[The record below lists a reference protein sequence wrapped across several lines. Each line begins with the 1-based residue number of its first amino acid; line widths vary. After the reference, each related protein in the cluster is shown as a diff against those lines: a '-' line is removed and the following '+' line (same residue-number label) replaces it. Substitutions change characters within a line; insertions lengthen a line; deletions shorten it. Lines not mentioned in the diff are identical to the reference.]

1 MNEADTTNT
10 ALISF
15 SIYLLGVF
23 FLAWLSSRV
32 REKKE
37 FVGEYFLGSRNLGL
51 WAFALTFAAT
61 SASGGSF
68 VGFPSLIYTHGWV
81 LALWIA
87 SYMVVPIVGMGL
99 LGKRMNRLAR
109 QSGAVTIPDMI
120 KARFNSDAVGMIA
133 TLLVLFFMFFYLLA
147 QFKAGSKIMTT
158 LLQDVA
164 TYQTTVAAVGRAIDG
179 LPWVGGA
186 EPDYVLCLLV
196 FSFSVIVYTAFGGF
210 RAVVWTDVMQGIVM
224 GAGVIILLIL
234 TLGQVGGLTK
244 ATEQLK
250 EMTPPENGVGVITL
264 GQAQEK
270 DVTLPKGTW
279 LRLTDGGIARLAEQV
294 RLAKGETQA
303 VAKCLNITT
312 QFEIEKIKPTSF
324 DFEISTMFNLPE
336 LGTGTVTLEQE
347 QPGTVT
353 LPKGTWVRLANRGIA
368 QLADEISLAKGET
381 ETEAKLLRIT
391 TPTVAQ
397 HIAETDLHFR
407 FTTTFKADEL
417 KGYGAGRK
425 GVYVSAPGPHP
436 ENNDGFLNVWVAVS
450 FFFFWAFGSAGQPS
464 NMVRLMAFNGTNVLR
479 KAILSISIYFTVIYL
494 LLVVIF
500 CCGRILLPGM
510 EIDSDRIMP
519 ELAAT
524 VTGNAGVPWL
534 AGLLLAAPFAAVMS
548 SVDSFLLMVSS
559 SVVRDIYQNRVNPD
573 ASEQRLKRLSYLVT
587 AVVGVL
593 AMLAVLNPPEYL
605 QDLIVFA
612 TSGLAGC
619 FLMPILLGLYWPG
632 MTARGAVAGMLG
644 GLGCHLVLYLIGWL
658 KSGKFAS
665 YQLLEF
671 NPFIWA
677 VLVSGL
683 LSWLASNDRAQ
694 PEKKQTMD

>member
-1 MNEADTTNT
+1 MTENDSTNT

-15 SIYLLGVF
+15 GVYLLGVF
-23 FLAWLSSRV
+23 LLAWLSSRV
-32 REKKE
+32 RQKKE

-68 VGFPSLIYTHGWV
+68 MGFPSLIYTHGWV

-109 QSGAVTIPDMI
+109 QSNAVTIPDII
-120 KARFNSDAVGMIA
+120 KARFNSDTVGMIS

-164 TYQTTVAAVGRAIDG
+164 VYQAAIIYVSNAIEG

-196 FSFSVIVYTAFGGF
+196 FSISVIVYTAFGGF

-224 GAGVIILLIL
+224 GLGVIILLFL
-234 TLGQVGGLTK
+234 TLSQVGGLK
-244 ATEQLK
+244 NATEQLK
-250 EMTPPENGVGVITL
+250 EMTPPVSGTGTITL
-264 GQAQEK
+264 NEAQPEAI
-270 DVTLPKGTW
+270 TLPKGSW
-279 LRLTDGGIARLAEQV
+279 LRLPNNGVARLAERV
-294 RLAKGETQA
+294 IITKGSTQ
-303 VAKCLNITT
+303 
-312 QFEIEKIKPTSF
+312 
-324 DFEISTMFNLPE
+324 
-336 LGTGTVTLEQE
+336 
-347 QPGTVT
+347 
-353 LPKGTWVRLANRGIA
+353 
-368 QLADEISLAKGET
+368 
-381 ETEAKLLRIT
+381 TEANLLKIT
-391 TPTVAQ
+391 TP
-397 HIAETDLHFR
+397 AEINKIEPTKFN
-407 FTTTFKADEL
+407 FKIITTFEAKETN
-417 KGYGAGRK
+417 GYGNGRK

-436 ENNDGFLNVWVAVS
+436 ENKDGFLNIWVAVS
-450 FFFFWAFGSAGQPS
+450 FFFFWAFGTAGQPS
-464 NMVRLMAFNGTNVLR
+464 NMVRLMAFNGTSVLR

-494 LLVVIF
+494 LLVIIF

-524 VTGNAGVPWL
+524 VTSNAGVPWL

-559 SVVRDIYQNRVNPD
+559 SVVRDIYQNRINQN
-573 ASEQRLKRLSYLVT
+573 ASENQLKKLSYLVT
-587 AVVGVL
+587 AVVGIL

-619 FLMPILLGLYWPG
+619 FLMPVLLGLYWPS
-632 MTARGAVAGMLG
+632 MNARGAISGMLG
-644 GLGCHLVLYLIGWL
+644 GLGCHLSLYIIGYCIY
-658 KSGKFAS
+658 GKFSA

-671 NPFIWA
+671 NPFIWS
-677 VLVSGL
+677 VLISGF
-683 LSWLASNDRAQ
+683 LSYFASTTVAK
-694 PEKKQTMD
+694 PEFSVDS

>member
-1 MNEADTTNT
+1 MNEAGSTNT

-15 SIYLLGVF
+15 GVYLLGVF

-68 VGFPSLIYTHGWV
+68 MGFPSLIYTHGWV

-109 QSGAVTIPDMI
+109 QSGAVTIPDII
-120 KARFNSDAVGMIA
+120 KARFKSDAVGMIA
-133 TLLVLFFMFFYLLA
+133 TLLILFFMFFYLLA

-158 LLQDVA
+158 LLQDVPV
-164 TYQTTVAAVGRAIDG
+164 YQSTVAALGDAIDG

-210 RAVVWTDVMQGIVM
+210 RAVVWTDVMQGVVM

-234 TLGQVGGLTK
+234 TLGQVGGLSK

-250 EMTPPENGVGVITL
+250 EMTPPENGTGFITL
-264 GQAQEK
+264 GQSADE
-270 DVTLPKGTW
+270 DTTLPKGTW

-294 RLAKGETQA
+294 RLAKG
-303 VAKCLNITT
+303 K
-312 QFEIEKIKPTSF
+312 
-324 DFEISTMFNLPE
+324 
-336 LGTGTVTLEQE
+336 
-347 QPGTVT
+347 
-353 LPKGTWVRLANRGIA
+353 
-368 QLADEISLAKGET
+368 T

-391 TPTVAQ
+391 TP
-397 HIAETDLHFR
+397 AEVERIEPTQLGFAVSTS
-407 FTTTFKADEL
+407 FTPTEAN
-417 KGYGAGRK
+417 GYGAGRK

-436 ENNDGFLNVWVAVS
+436 DNEDGFLNVWVAVS

-479 KAILSISIYFTVIYL
+479 KAMLSISIYFTVIYL

-524 VTGNAGVPWL
+524 VTSSAGVPWL

-573 ASEQRLKRLSYLVT
+573 ASEQRLKKLSYLVT
-587 AVVGVL
+587 AVVGIL

-619 FLMPILLGLYWPG
+619 FLMPVLLGLYWPG
-632 MTARGAVAGMLG
+632 MSARGAIAGMLG
-644 GLGCHLVLYLIGWL
+644 GLGSHLGLYLIGWFVN
-658 KSGKFAS
+658 GKFAS

-677 VLVSGL
+677 ILVSGL
-683 LSWLASNDRAQ
+683 LSYLASLKRGT
-694 PEKKQTMD
+694 EKVEN

>member
-1 MNEADTTNT
+1 MNEAGTTNT

-15 SIYLLGVF
+15 GVYLLGVF

-68 VGFPSLIYTHGWV
+68 MGFPSLIYTHGWV

-109 QSGAVTIPDMI
+109 QSGAVTIPDII
-120 KARFNSDAVGMIA
+120 KARFKSDAVGMIA
-133 TLLVLFFMFFYLLA
+133 TLLILFFMFFYLLA

-158 LLQDVA
+158 LLQDVPV
-164 TYQTTVAAVGRAIDG
+164 YQSTVAAVGDAIDG

-210 RAVVWTDVMQGIVM
+210 RAVVWTDIMQGVVM

-234 TLGQVGGLTK
+234 TLSQVGGLSK

-250 EMTPPENGVGVITL
+250 EMTPPENGTGFITL
-264 GQAQEK
+264 GQSADE
-270 DVTLPKGTW
+270 DTTLPKGTW

-294 RLAKGETQA
+294 RLAKG
-303 VAKCLNITT
+303 K
-312 QFEIEKIKPTSF
+312 
-324 DFEISTMFNLPE
+324 
-336 LGTGTVTLEQE
+336 
-347 QPGTVT
+347 
-353 LPKGTWVRLANRGIA
+353 
-368 QLADEISLAKGET
+368 T

-391 TPTVAQ
+391 TP
-397 HIAETDLHFR
+397 AEVERIEPTQLGFAVSTS
-407 FTTTFKADEL
+407 FTPKEAN
-417 KGYGAGRK
+417 GYGAGRK

-436 ENNDGFLNVWVAVS
+436 DKEDGFLNVWVAVS

-479 KAILSISIYFTVIYL
+479 KAMLSISIYFTVIYL

-524 VTGNAGVPWL
+524 VTSSAGVPWL

-573 ASEQRLKRLSYLVT
+573 ASEQRLKKLSYLVT
-587 AVVGVL
+587 AVVGIL

-619 FLMPILLGLYWPG
+619 FLMPVLLGLYWPG
-632 MTARGAVAGMLG
+632 MTARGAIAGMLG
-644 GLGCHLVLYLIGWL
+644 GLGCHLGLYLIGWFVN
-658 KSGKFAS
+658 GKFAS

-677 VLVSGL
+677 ILVSGL
-683 LSWLASNDRAQ
+683 LSYLASLKRAT
-694 PEKKQTMD
+694 EKVEN

>member
-1 MNEADTTNT
+1 MNVAGTTNT

-15 SIYLLGVF
+15 GIYLLGVF

-68 VGFPSLIYTHGWV
+68 MGFPSLIYTHGWV

-109 QSGAVTIPDMI
+109 QSGAVTIPDII
-120 KARFNSDAVGMIA
+120 KARFKSDAVGMIA
-133 TLLVLFFMFFYLLA
+133 TLLILFFMFFYLLA

-158 LLQDVA
+158 LLQDVPV
-164 TYQTTVAAVGRAIDG
+164 YQSTVAAVGDAIDG

-210 RAVVWTDVMQGIVM
+210 RAVVWTDVMQGVVM

-234 TLGQVGGLTK
+234 TLGQVGGLSK

-250 EMTPPENGVGVITL
+250 EMTPPENGTGFITL
-264 GQAQEK
+264 GQSADE
-270 DVTLPKGTW
+270 DTTLPKGTW

-294 RLAKGETQA
+294 RLAKGKT
-303 VAKCLNITT
+303 K
-312 QFEIEKIKPTSF
+312 
-324 DFEISTMFNLPE
+324 
-336 LGTGTVTLEQE
+336 
-347 QPGTVT
+347 
-353 LPKGTWVRLANRGIA
+353 
-368 QLADEISLAKGET
+368 
-381 ETEAKLLRIT
+381 TEAKLLRIT
-391 TPTVAQ
+391 TP
-397 HIAETDLHFR
+397 AEVERIEPTQLGFAVSTS
-407 FTTTFKADEL
+407 FTPTEAN
-417 KGYGAGRK
+417 GYGAGRK

-436 ENNDGFLNVWVAVS
+436 DKEDGYLNVWVAVS

-479 KAILSISIYFTVIYL
+479 KAMLSISIYFTVIYL

-524 VTGNAGVPWL
+524 VTSSAGVPWL

-573 ASEQRLKRLSYLVT
+573 ASEQRLKKLSYLVT
-587 AVVGVL
+587 AVVGIL

-619 FLMPILLGLYWPG
+619 FLMPVLLGLYWPS
-632 MTARGAVAGMLG
+632 MSARGAIAGMLG
-644 GLGCHLVLYLIGWL
+644 GLGSHLGLYLIGWFVN
-658 KSGKFAS
+658 GKFAS

-677 VLVSGL
+677 ILVSGL
-683 LSWLASNDRAQ
+683 LSYLASLKRGT
-694 PEKKQTMD
+694 EKVEN

>member
-1 MNEADTTNT
+1 MNEAGTTNT

-15 SIYLLGVF
+15 GVYLLGVF

-68 VGFPSLIYTHGWV
+68 MGFPSLIYTHGWV

-109 QSGAVTIPDMI
+109 QSGAVTIPDII
-120 KARFNSDAVGMIA
+120 KARFKSDAVGMIA
-133 TLLVLFFMFFYLLA
+133 TLLILFFMFFYLLA

-158 LLQDVA
+158 LLQDVPV
-164 TYQTTVAAVGRAIDG
+164 YQSTVAALGDAIDG

-210 RAVVWTDVMQGIVM
+210 RAVVWTDVMQGVVM

-234 TLGQVGGLTK
+234 TLGQVGGLSK

-250 EMTPPENGVGVITL
+250 EMTPPENGTGFITL
-264 GQAQEK
+264 GQSADE
-270 DVTLPKGTW
+270 DTTLPKGTW

-294 RLAKGETQA
+294 RLAKG
-303 VAKCLNITT
+303 K
-312 QFEIEKIKPTSF
+312 
-324 DFEISTMFNLPE
+324 
-336 LGTGTVTLEQE
+336 
-347 QPGTVT
+347 
-353 LPKGTWVRLANRGIA
+353 
-368 QLADEISLAKGET
+368 T

-391 TPTVAQ
+391 TP
-397 HIAETDLHFR
+397 AEVERIEPTQLGFAVSTS
-407 FTTTFKADEL
+407 FTPTEAN
-417 KGYGAGRK
+417 GYGAGRK

-436 ENNDGFLNVWVAVS
+436 DNEDGFLNVWVAVS

-479 KAILSISIYFTVIYL
+479 KAMLSISIYFTVIYL

-524 VTGNAGVPWL
+524 VTSSAGVPWL

-573 ASEQRLKRLSYLVT
+573 ASEQRLKKLSYLVT
-587 AVVGVL
+587 AVVGIL

-619 FLMPILLGLYWPG
+619 FLMPVLLGLYWPG
-632 MTARGAVAGMLG
+632 MTARGAIAGMLG
-644 GLGCHLVLYLIGWL
+644 GLGCHLGLYLIGWFVN
-658 KSGKFAS
+658 GKFAS

-677 VLVSGL
+677 ILVSGL
-683 LSWLASNDRAQ
+683 LSYLASLKRGT
-694 PEKKQTMD
+694 EKV

>member
-1 MNEADTTNT
+1 MNEAGTTNT

-15 SIYLLGVF
+15 GVYLLGVF

-68 VGFPSLIYTHGWV
+68 MGFPSLIYTHGWV

-109 QSGAVTIPDMI
+109 QSGAVTIPDII
-120 KARFNSDAVGMIA
+120 KARFKSDAVGMIA
-133 TLLVLFFMFFYLLA
+133 TLLILFFMFFYLLA

-158 LLQDVA
+158 LLQDVPV
-164 TYQTTVAAVGRAIDG
+164 YQSTVAAVGDAIDG

-210 RAVVWTDVMQGIVM
+210 RAVVWTDVMQGVVM

-234 TLGQVGGLTK
+234 TLGQVGGLSK

-250 EMTPPENGVGVITL
+250 KMTPPENGTGFITL
-264 GQAQEK
+264 GQSADE
-270 DVTLPKGTW
+270 DTTLPKGTW
-279 LRLTDGGIARLAEQV
+279 LRLTDGGIARLAEHV
-294 RLAKGETQA
+294 RLAKG
-303 VAKCLNITT
+303 K
-312 QFEIEKIKPTSF
+312 
-324 DFEISTMFNLPE
+324 
-336 LGTGTVTLEQE
+336 
-347 QPGTVT
+347 
-353 LPKGTWVRLANRGIA
+353 
-368 QLADEISLAKGET
+368 T

-391 TPTVAQ
+391 SPAEVERIEPTQLGFAVTTSFTPTEAN
-397 HIAETDLHFR
+397 
-407 FTTTFKADEL
+407 
-417 KGYGAGRK
+417 GYGAGRK

-436 ENNDGFLNVWVAVS
+436 DNEDGFLNIWVAVS

-479 KAILSISIYFTVIYL
+479 KAMLSISIYFTVIYL

-524 VTGNAGVPWL
+524 VTSSAGVPWL

-573 ASEQRLKRLSYLVT
+573 ASEQRLKKLSYLVT
-587 AVVGVL
+587 AVVGIL

-619 FLMPILLGLYWPG
+619 FLMPVLLGLYWPD
-632 MTARGAVAGMLG
+632 MTAHGAIAGMLG
-644 GLGCHLVLYLIGWL
+644 GLGCHLGLYLIGWFVN
-658 KSGKFAS
+658 GKFAS

-677 VLVSGL
+677 ILVSGL
-683 LSWLASNDRAQ
+683 LSYLASLKRAT
-694 PEKKQTMD
+694 EKVEN

>member
-1 MNEADTTNT
+1 MNVAGTTNT

-15 SIYLLGVF
+15 GIYLLGVF

-68 VGFPSLIYTHGWV
+68 MGFPSLIYTHGWV

-109 QSGAVTIPDMI
+109 QSGAVTIPDII
-120 KARFNSDAVGMIA
+120 KARFKSDAVGMIA
-133 TLLVLFFMFFYLLA
+133 TLLILFFMFFYLLA

-158 LLQDVA
+158 LLQDVPV
-164 TYQTTVAAVGRAIDG
+164 YQNTVAAVGDVIVG

-210 RAVVWTDVMQGIVM
+210 RAVVWTDVMQGVVM

-234 TLGQVGGLTK
+234 TLGQVGGLSK

-250 EMTPPENGVGVITL
+250 EMTPPENGTGFITL
-264 GQAQEK
+264 GQSADE
-270 DVTLPKGTW
+270 DTTLPKGTW

-294 RLAKGETQA
+294 RLAKG
-303 VAKCLNITT
+303 K
-312 QFEIEKIKPTSF
+312 
-324 DFEISTMFNLPE
+324 
-336 LGTGTVTLEQE
+336 
-347 QPGTVT
+347 
-353 LPKGTWVRLANRGIA
+353 
-368 QLADEISLAKGET
+368 T

-391 TPTVAQ
+391 TP
-397 HIAETDLHFR
+397 AEVERIEPTQLGFAVSTS
-407 FTTTFKADEL
+407 FTPTEAN
-417 KGYGAGRK
+417 GYGAGRK

-436 ENNDGFLNVWVAVS
+436 DNEDGFLNVWVAVS

-479 KAILSISIYFTVIYL
+479 KAMLSISIYFTVIYL

-524 VTGNAGVPWL
+524 VTSSAGVPWL

-573 ASEQRLKRLSYLVT
+573 ASEQRLKKLSYLVT
-587 AVVGVL
+587 AVVGIL

-619 FLMPILLGLYWPG
+619 FLMPVLLGLYWPG
-632 MTARGAVAGMLG
+632 MTARGAIAGMLG
-644 GLGCHLVLYLIGWL
+644 GLGCHLGLYLIGWFVN
-658 KSGKFAS
+658 GKFAS

-677 VLVSGL
+677 ILVSGL
-683 LSWLASNDRAQ
+683 LSNLASLKRGT
-694 PEKKQTMD
+694 EKV

>member
-1 MNEADTTNT
+1 MNEPGSANT

-15 SIYLLGVF
+15 GIYLLGVF

-32 REKKE
+32 REKRE

-68 VGFPSLIYTHGWV
+68 MGFPSLIYTHGWV

-109 QSGAVTIPDMI
+109 QSGAVTIPDII
-120 KARFNSDAVGMIA
+120 KARFKSDAVGMIA
-133 TLLVLFFMFFYLLA
+133 TLLILFFMFFYLLA

-158 LLQDVA
+158 LLQDVPV
-164 TYQTTVAAVGRAIDG
+164 YQSTVAALGDAIDG

-210 RAVVWTDVMQGIVM
+210 RAVVWTDVMQGVVM

-234 TLGQVGGLTK
+234 TLGQVGGLSK

-250 EMTPPENGVGVITL
+250 EMTPPENGTGFITL
-264 GQAQEK
+264 GQVA
-270 DVTLPKGTW
+270 DDDTTLPKGTW

-294 RLAKGETQA
+294 RLAKG
-303 VAKCLNITT
+303 K
-312 QFEIEKIKPTSF
+312 
-324 DFEISTMFNLPE
+324 
-336 LGTGTVTLEQE
+336 
-347 QPGTVT
+347 
-353 LPKGTWVRLANRGIA
+353 
-368 QLADEISLAKGET
+368 T

-391 TPTVAQ
+391 TSAEVERIEPTQLGFAVS
-397 HIAETDLHFR
+397 TS
-407 FTTTFKADEL
+407 FTPTESI
-417 KGYGAGRK
+417 GYGAGRQ

-436 ENNDGFLNVWVAVS
+436 DKEDGFLNVWVAVS

-479 KAILSISIYFTVIYL
+479 KAMLSISIYFTVIYL

-524 VTGNAGVPWL
+524 VTSSAGVPWL

-573 ASEQRLKRLSYLVT
+573 ASEQRLKKLSYLVT
-587 AVVGVL
+587 AVVGIL

-619 FLMPILLGLYWPG
+619 FLMPVLLGLYWPG
-632 MTARGAVAGMLG
+632 MTARGAIAGMLG
-644 GLGCHLVLYLIGWL
+644 GLGCHLGLYLIGWFVN
-658 KSGKFAS
+658 GKFAS

-677 VLVSGL
+677 ILVSGL
-683 LSWLASNDRAQ
+683 LSYFVSIGQSRLKF
-694 PEKKQTMD
+694 KK

>member
-1 MNEADTTNT
+1 MNEPGSANT

-15 SIYLLGVF
+15 GIYLLGVF

-32 REKKE
+32 REKRE

-68 VGFPSLIYTHGWV
+68 MGFPSLIYTHGWV

-109 QSGAVTIPDMI
+109 QSGAVTIPDII
-120 KARFNSDAVGMIA
+120 KARFKSDAVGMIA
-133 TLLVLFFMFFYLLA
+133 TLLILFFMFFYLLA

-158 LLQDVA
+158 LLQDVPV
-164 TYQTTVAAVGRAIDG
+164 YQSTVAALGDAIDG

-210 RAVVWTDVMQGIVM
+210 RAVVWTDVMQGVVM

-234 TLGQVGGLTK
+234 TLGQVGGLSK

-250 EMTPPENGVGVITL
+250 EMTPPENGTGFITL
-264 GQAQEK
+264 GQVA
-270 DVTLPKGTW
+270 DDDTTLPKGTW

-294 RLAKGETQA
+294 RFAK
-303 VAKCLNITT
+303 AK
-312 QFEIEKIKPTSF
+312 
-324 DFEISTMFNLPE
+324 
-336 LGTGTVTLEQE
+336 
-347 QPGTVT
+347 
-353 LPKGTWVRLANRGIA
+353 
-368 QLADEISLAKGET
+368 T

-391 TPTVAQ
+391 TP
-397 HIAETDLHFR
+397 AEVERIEPTQLGFAVSTS
-407 FTTTFKADEL
+407 FTPTESI
-417 KGYGAGRK
+417 GYGAGRQ

-436 ENNDGFLNVWVAVS
+436 DKEDGFLNVWVAVS

-479 KAILSISIYFTVIYL
+479 KAMLSISIYFTVIYL

-524 VTGNAGVPWL
+524 VTSSAGVPWL

-573 ASEQRLKRLSYLVT
+573 ASEQRLKKLSYLVT
-587 AVVGVL
+587 AVVGIL

-619 FLMPILLGLYWPG
+619 FLMPVLLGLYWPG
-632 MTARGAVAGMLG
+632 MTARGAIAGMLG
-644 GLGCHLVLYLIGWL
+644 GLGCHLGLYLIGWFVN
-658 KSGKFAS
+658 GKFAS

-677 VLVSGL
+677 ILVSGL
-683 LSWLASNDRAQ
+683 LSYFVSIGQSRLKF
-694 PEKKQTMD
+694 KK

>member
-1 MNEADTTNT
+1 MNEAGTTNT

-15 SIYLLGVF
+15 GVYLLGVF

-68 VGFPSLIYTHGWV
+68 MGFPSLIYTHGWV

-109 QSGAVTIPDMI
+109 QSGAVTIPDII
-120 KARFNSDAVGMIA
+120 KARFKSDAVGMIA
-133 TLLVLFFMFFYLLA
+133 TLLILFFMFFYLLA

-158 LLQDVA
+158 LLQDVPV
-164 TYQTTVAAVGRAIDG
+164 YQSTVAALGDAIDG

-210 RAVVWTDVMQGIVM
+210 RAVVWTDVMQGVVM

-234 TLGQVGGLTK
+234 TLGQVGGLSK

-250 EMTPPENGVGVITL
+250 EMTPPENGTGFITL
-264 GQAQEK
+264 GQSADE
-270 DVTLPKGTW
+270 DTTLPKGTW

-294 RLAKGETQA
+294 RLAKGKT
-303 VAKCLNITT
+303 K
-312 QFEIEKIKPTSF
+312 
-324 DFEISTMFNLPE
+324 
-336 LGTGTVTLEQE
+336 
-347 QPGTVT
+347 
-353 LPKGTWVRLANRGIA
+353 
-368 QLADEISLAKGET
+368 
-381 ETEAKLLRIT
+381 TEAKLLRIT
-391 TPTVAQ
+391 TP
-397 HIAETDLHFR
+397 AEVERIEPTQLGFAVSTS
-407 FTTTFKADEL
+407 FTPTEAN
-417 KGYGAGRK
+417 GYGAGRK

-436 ENNDGFLNVWVAVS
+436 DNEDGFLNVWVAVS

-479 KAILSISIYFTVIYL
+479 KAMLSISIYFTVIYL

-524 VTGNAGVPWL
+524 VTSSAGVPWL

-573 ASEQRLKRLSYLVT
+573 ASEQRLKKLSYLVT
-587 AVVGVL
+587 AVVGIL

-619 FLMPILLGLYWPG
+619 FLMPVLLGLYWPG
-632 MTARGAVAGMLG
+632 MSARGAIAGMLG
-644 GLGCHLVLYLIGWL
+644 GLGSHLGLYLIGWFVN
-658 KSGKFAS
+658 GKFAS

-677 VLVSGL
+677 ILVSGL
-683 LSWLASNDRAQ
+683 LSYLASLKRGT
-694 PEKKQTMD
+694 EKVEN

>member
-1 MNEADTTNT
+1 MNVAGTTNT

-15 SIYLLGVF
+15 GIYLLGVF

-68 VGFPSLIYTHGWV
+68 MGFPSLIYTHGWV

-109 QSGAVTIPDMI
+109 QSGAVTIPDII
-120 KARFNSDAVGMIA
+120 KARFKSDAVGMIA
-133 TLLVLFFMFFYLLA
+133 TLLILFFMFFYLLA

-158 LLQDVA
+158 LLQDVPV
-164 TYQTTVAAVGRAIDG
+164 YQNTVAAVGDAIDG

-210 RAVVWTDVMQGIVM
+210 RAVVWTDVMQGVVM

-234 TLGQVGGLTK
+234 TLGQVGGLSK

-250 EMTPPENGVGVITL
+250 DMTPPENGTGFITL
-264 GQAQEK
+264 GQSADE
-270 DVTLPKGTW
+270 DTTLPKGTW
-279 LRLTDGGIARLAEQV
+279 LRLTDGGIARLAEHV
-294 RLAKGETQA
+294 RLAKG
-303 VAKCLNITT
+303 K
-312 QFEIEKIKPTSF
+312 
-324 DFEISTMFNLPE
+324 
-336 LGTGTVTLEQE
+336 
-347 QPGTVT
+347 
-353 LPKGTWVRLANRGIA
+353 
-368 QLADEISLAKGET
+368 T

-391 TPTVAQ
+391 TP
-397 HIAETDLHFR
+397 AEVERIEPTQLGFAVSTS
-407 FTTTFKADEL
+407 FTPTEAN
-417 KGYGAGRK
+417 GYGAGRK
-425 GVYVSAPGPHP
+425 GAYVSAPGPHP
-436 ENNDGFLNVWVAVS
+436 DNEDGFLNVWVAVS

-479 KAILSISIYFTVIYL
+479 KAMLSISIYFTVIYL

-524 VTGNAGVPWL
+524 VTSSAGVPWL

-573 ASEQRLKRLSYLVT
+573 ASEQRLKKLSYLVT
-587 AVVGVL
+587 AVVGIL

-619 FLMPILLGLYWPG
+619 FLMPVLLGLYWPG
-632 MTARGAVAGMLG
+632 MTARGAIAGMLG
-644 GLGCHLVLYLIGWL
+644 GLGCHLGLYLIGWFVN
-658 KSGKFAS
+658 GKFAS

-677 VLVSGL
+677 ILVSGL
-683 LSWLASNDRAQ
+683 LSYLVSLKRAT
-694 PEKKQTMD
+694 EKVEN

>member
-1 MNEADTTNT
+1 MNVAGTTNT

-15 SIYLLGVF
+15 GIYLLGVF

-68 VGFPSLIYTHGWV
+68 MGFPSLIYTHGWV

-109 QSGAVTIPDMI
+109 QSGAVTIPDII
-120 KARFNSDAVGMIA
+120 KARFKSDAVGMIA
-133 TLLVLFFMFFYLLA
+133 TLLILFFMFFYLLA

-158 LLQDVA
+158 LLQDVPV
-164 TYQTTVAAVGRAIDG
+164 YQSTVAAVGDAIDG
-179 LPWVGGA
+179 LPWVGGS

-210 RAVVWTDVMQGIVM
+210 RAVVWTDVMQGVVM

-234 TLGQVGGLTK
+234 TLGQVGGLSK

-250 EMTPPENGVGVITL
+250 EMTPPENGTGFITL
-264 GQAQEK
+264 GQSADE
-270 DVTLPKGTW
+270 DTTLPKGTW

-294 RLAKGETQA
+294 RLAKGKT
-303 VAKCLNITT
+303 K
-312 QFEIEKIKPTSF
+312 
-324 DFEISTMFNLPE
+324 
-336 LGTGTVTLEQE
+336 
-347 QPGTVT
+347 
-353 LPKGTWVRLANRGIA
+353 
-368 QLADEISLAKGET
+368 
-381 ETEAKLLRIT
+381 TEAKLLRIT
-391 TPTVAQ
+391 TP
-397 HIAETDLHFR
+397 AEVERIEPTQLGFAVSTS
-407 FTTTFKADEL
+407 FTPTEAN
-417 KGYGAGRK
+417 GYGAGRK

-436 ENNDGFLNVWVAVS
+436 DKEDGFLNVWVAVS

-479 KAILSISIYFTVIYL
+479 KAMLSISIYFTVIYL

-524 VTGNAGVPWL
+524 VTSSAGVPWL

-573 ASEQRLKRLSYLVT
+573 ASEQRLKKLSYLVT
-587 AVVGVL
+587 AVVGIL

-619 FLMPILLGLYWPG
+619 FLMPVLLGLYWPG
-632 MTARGAVAGMLG
+632 MTASGAIAGMLG
-644 GLGCHLVLYLIGWL
+644 GLGCHLGLYLIGWFVN
-658 KSGKFAS
+658 GKFAS

-677 VLVSGL
+677 ILVSGL
-683 LSWLASNDRAQ
+683 LSYLASLKLAT
-694 PEKKQTMD
+694 EKVEN

>member
-1 MNEADTTNT
+1 MNEAGTTNT

-15 SIYLLGVF
+15 GVYLLGVF

-68 VGFPSLIYTHGWV
+68 MGFPSLIYTHGWV

-109 QSGAVTIPDMI
+109 QSGAVTIPDII
-120 KARFNSDAVGMIA
+120 KARFKSDAVGMIA
-133 TLLVLFFMFFYLLA
+133 TLLILFFMFFYLLA

-158 LLQDVA
+158 LLQDVPV
-164 TYQTTVAAVGRAIDG
+164 YQNTVAALGDTTDG

-210 RAVVWTDVMQGIVM
+210 RAVVWTDVMQGVVM

-234 TLGQVGGLTK
+234 TLGQVGGLSK

-250 EMTPPENGVGVITL
+250 EMTPPENGTGFITL
-264 GQAQEK
+264 GQSADE
-270 DVTLPKGTW
+270 DTTLPKGTW

-294 RLAKGETQA
+294 RLAKG
-303 VAKCLNITT
+303 K
-312 QFEIEKIKPTSF
+312 
-324 DFEISTMFNLPE
+324 
-336 LGTGTVTLEQE
+336 
-347 QPGTVT
+347 
-353 LPKGTWVRLANRGIA
+353 
-368 QLADEISLAKGET
+368 T

-391 TPTVAQ
+391 TPDEVERIEPTQLGFAVS
-397 HIAETDLHFR
+397 TS
-407 FTTTFKADEL
+407 FTPTQAN
-417 KGYGAGRK
+417 GYGAGRK

-436 ENNDGFLNVWVAVS
+436 DNEDGFLNVWVAVS

-479 KAILSISIYFTVIYL
+479 KAMLSISIYFTVIYL

-524 VTGNAGVPWL
+524 VTSSAGVPWL

-573 ASEQRLKRLSYLVT
+573 ASEQRLKKLSYLVT
-587 AVVGVL
+587 AVVGIL

-619 FLMPILLGLYWPG
+619 FLMPVLLGLYWPG
-632 MTARGAVAGMLG
+632 MTARGAIAGMLG
-644 GLGCHLVLYLIGWL
+644 GLGCHLGLYLIGWFVN
-658 KSGKFAS
+658 GKFAS

-677 VLVSGL
+677 ILVSGL
-683 LSWLASNDRAQ
+683 LSYLASLKRAT
-694 PEKKQTMD
+694 EKVEN

>member
-1 MNEADTTNT
+1 MNEAGTTNT

-15 SIYLLGVF
+15 GVYLLGVF

-68 VGFPSLIYTHGWV
+68 MGFPSLIYTHGWV

-109 QSGAVTIPDMI
+109 QSGAVTIPDII
-120 KARFNSDAVGMIA
+120 KARFKSDAVGMIA
-133 TLLVLFFMFFYLLA
+133 TLLILFFMFFYLLA

-158 LLQDVA
+158 LLQDMPV
-164 TYQTTVAAVGRAIDG
+164 YQSTVAAVGDAIDG

-210 RAVVWTDVMQGIVM
+210 RAVVWTDVMQGVVM

-234 TLGQVGGLTK
+234 TLGQVGGLSK

-250 EMTPPENGVGVITL
+250 EMTPPENGTGFITL
-264 GQAQEK
+264 GQSADE
-270 DVTLPKGTW
+270 DTTLPKGTW

-294 RLAKGETQA
+294 RLAKG
-303 VAKCLNITT
+303 K
-312 QFEIEKIKPTSF
+312 
-324 DFEISTMFNLPE
+324 
-336 LGTGTVTLEQE
+336 
-347 QPGTVT
+347 
-353 LPKGTWVRLANRGIA
+353 
-368 QLADEISLAKGET
+368 T

-391 TPTVAQ
+391 TP
-397 HIAETDLHFR
+397 AEVERIEPTQLGFAVSTS
-407 FTTTFKADEL
+407 FTPTEAN
-417 KGYGAGRK
+417 GYGAGRK

-436 ENNDGFLNVWVAVS
+436 DNEDGFLNVWVAVS

-479 KAILSISIYFTVIYL
+479 KAMLSISIYFTVIYL

-524 VTGNAGVPWL
+524 VTSSAGVPWL

-573 ASEQRLKRLSYLVT
+573 ASEQRLKKLSYLVT
-587 AVVGVL
+587 AVVGIL

-619 FLMPILLGLYWPG
+619 FLMPVLLGLYWPG
-632 MTARGAVAGMLG
+632 MSARGAIAGMLG
-644 GLGCHLVLYLIGWL
+644 GLGSHLGLYLIGWFVN
-658 KSGKFAS
+658 GKFAS

-677 VLVSGL
+677 ILVSGL
-683 LSWLASNDRAQ
+683 LSYLASLKRGT
-694 PEKKQTMD
+694 EKVEN

>member
-1 MNEADTTNT
+1 MNEAGTTNT

-15 SIYLLGVF
+15 GVYLLGVF

-32 REKKE
+32 REKRE

-68 VGFPSLIYTHGWV
+68 MGFPSLIYTHGWV

-109 QSGAVTIPDMI
+109 QSGAVTIPDII
-120 KARFNSDAVGMIA
+120 KARFKSDAVGMIA
-133 TLLVLFFMFFYLLA
+133 TLLILFFMFFYLLA

-158 LLQDVA
+158 LLQDVPV
-164 TYQTTVAAVGRAIDG
+164 YQSTVAALGDAIDG

-210 RAVVWTDVMQGIVM
+210 RAVVWTDVMQGVVM

-234 TLGQVGGLTK
+234 TLGQVGGLSK

-250 EMTPPENGVGVITL
+250 EMTPPENGTGFITL
-264 GQAQEK
+264 GQVA
-270 DVTLPKGTW
+270 DDDTTLPKGTW

-294 RLAKGETQA
+294 RLAKG
-303 VAKCLNITT
+303 K
-312 QFEIEKIKPTSF
+312 
-324 DFEISTMFNLPE
+324 
-336 LGTGTVTLEQE
+336 
-347 QPGTVT
+347 
-353 LPKGTWVRLANRGIA
+353 
-368 QLADEISLAKGET
+368 T

-391 TPTVAQ
+391 TP
-397 HIAETDLHFR
+397 AEVERIEPTQLGFAVSTS
-407 FTTTFKADEL
+407 FTPTESI
-417 KGYGAGRK
+417 GYGAGRQ

-436 ENNDGFLNVWVAVS
+436 DKEDGFLNVWVAVS

-479 KAILSISIYFTVIYL
+479 KAMLSISIYFTVIYL

-524 VTGNAGVPWL
+524 VTSSAGVPWL

-573 ASEQRLKRLSYLVT
+573 ASEQRLKKLSYLVT
-587 AVVGVL
+587 AVVGIL

-619 FLMPILLGLYWPG
+619 FLMPVLLGLYWPG
-632 MTARGAVAGMLG
+632 MTARGAIAGMLG
-644 GLGCHLVLYLIGWL
+644 GLGCHLGLYLIGWFVN
-658 KSGKFAS
+658 GKFAS

-677 VLVSGL
+677 ILVSGL
-683 LSWLASNDRAQ
+683 LSYFVSIGQSRLKF
-694 PEKKQTMD
+694 KK

>member
-1 MNEADTTNT
+1 MNEAGSPNA

-15 SIYLLGVF
+15 GVYLLGVF

-68 VGFPSLIYTHGWV
+68 MGFPSLIYTHGWV

-120 KARFNSDAVGMIA
+120 KARFKSDAVGMIA
-133 TLLVLFFMFFYLLA
+133 TLLILFFMFFYLLA

-158 LLQDVA
+158 LLQDVPI
-164 TYQTTVAAVGRAIDG
+164 YLSTVEAVGNMIDG
-179 LPWVGGA
+179 LPWVGNA

-210 RAVVWTDVMQGIVM
+210 RAVVWTDVMQGVVM

-234 TLGQVGGLTK
+234 TLGQVGGLSK

-250 EMTPPENGVGVITL
+250 EMTPPENGTGFITL
-264 GQAQEK
+264 GQAADE

-294 RLAKGETQA
+294 RLAKG
-303 VAKCLNITT
+303 K
-312 QFEIEKIKPTSF
+312 
-324 DFEISTMFNLPE
+324 
-336 LGTGTVTLEQE
+336 
-347 QPGTVT
+347 
-353 LPKGTWVRLANRGIA
+353 
-368 QLADEISLAKGET
+368 
-381 ETEAKLLRIT
+381 TEAKLLRIT
-391 TPTVAQ
+391 TP
-397 HIAETDLHFR
+397 AEVERIEPTQLGFAVS
-407 FTTTFKADEL
+407 TTFTPVEA

-436 ENNDGFLNVWVAVS
+436 EKEDGFLNVWVAVS

-524 VTGNAGVPWL
+524 VTSSAGVPWL

-573 ASEQRLKRLSYLVT
+573 ASEQRLKKLSYLVT
-587 AVVGVL
+587 AVVGIL

-619 FLMPILLGLYWPG
+619 FLMPVLLGLYWPG
-632 MTARGAVAGMLG
+632 MTARGAIAGMLG
-644 GLGCHLVLYLIGWL
+644 GLGCHLGLYLIGWFVN
-658 KSGKFAS
+658 GKFAS

-677 VLVSGL
+677 ILVSGL
-683 LSWLASNDRAQ
+683 LSYLASLKRAT
-694 PEKKQTMD
+694 EKVEN

>member
-1 MNEADTTNT
+1 MNEAGTTNT

-15 SIYLLGVF
+15 GVYLLGVF

-37 FVGEYFLGSRNLGL
+37 FIGEYFLGSRNLGL

-68 VGFPSLIYTHGWV
+68 MGFPSLIYTHGWV

-109 QSGAVTIPDMI
+109 QSGAVTIPDII
-120 KARFNSDAVGMIA
+120 KARFKSDAVGMIA
-133 TLLVLFFMFFYLLA
+133 TLLILFFMFFYLLA

-158 LLQDVA
+158 LLQDVPV
-164 TYQTTVAAVGRAIDG
+164 YQSTVAALGDAIDG

-210 RAVVWTDVMQGIVM
+210 RAVVWTDVMQGVVM

-234 TLGQVGGLTK
+234 TLGQVGGLSK

-250 EMTPPENGVGVITL
+250 KMTPPENGTGFITL
-264 GQAQEK
+264 GQSADE
-270 DVTLPKGTW
+270 DTTLPKGTW

-294 RLAKGETQA
+294 RLAKG
-303 VAKCLNITT
+303 K
-312 QFEIEKIKPTSF
+312 
-324 DFEISTMFNLPE
+324 
-336 LGTGTVTLEQE
+336 
-347 QPGTVT
+347 
-353 LPKGTWVRLANRGIA
+353 
-368 QLADEISLAKGET
+368 T

-391 TPTVAQ
+391 TP
-397 HIAETDLHFR
+397 AEVERIEPTQLGFAVSTS
-407 FTTTFKADEL
+407 FTPKEAN
-417 KGYGAGRK
+417 GYGAGRK

-436 ENNDGFLNVWVAVS
+436 DNEDGFLNVWVAVS

-479 KAILSISIYFTVIYL
+479 KAMLSISIYFTVIYL

-524 VTGNAGVPWL
+524 VTSSAGVPWL

-573 ASEQRLKRLSYLVT
+573 ASEQRLKKLSYLVT
-587 AVVGVL
+587 AVVGIL

-619 FLMPILLGLYWPG
+619 FLMPVLLGLYWPG
-632 MTARGAVAGMLG
+632 MTASGAIAGMLG
-644 GLGCHLVLYLIGWL
+644 GLGCHLGLYLIGWFVN
-658 KSGKFAS
+658 GKFAS

-677 VLVSGL
+677 ILVSGL
-683 LSWLASNDRAQ
+683 LSYLASLKRAT
-694 PEKKQTMD
+694 EKVEN

>member
-1 MNEADTTNT
+1 MNEAGTTNT

-15 SIYLLGVF
+15 GVYLLGVF

-68 VGFPSLIYTHGWV
+68 MGFPSLIYTHGWV

-109 QSGAVTIPDMI
+109 QSGAVTIPDII
-120 KARFNSDAVGMIA
+120 KARFKSDAVGMIA
-133 TLLVLFFMFFYLLA
+133 TLLILFFMFFYLLA

-158 LLQDVA
+158 LLQDVPV
-164 TYQTTVAAVGRAIDG
+164 YQSTVAAVGDAIDG

-210 RAVVWTDVMQGIVM
+210 RAVVWTDVMQGVVM

-234 TLGQVGGLTK
+234 TLGQVGGLSN

-250 EMTPPENGVGVITL
+250 EMTPPENGTGFITL
-264 GQAQEK
+264 GQSADE
-270 DVTLPKGTW
+270 DTTLPKGTW
-279 LRLTDGGIARLAEQV
+279 LRLTDGGIARLAEKV
-294 RLAKGETQA
+294 RLTKG
-303 VAKCLNITT
+303 K
-312 QFEIEKIKPTSF
+312 
-324 DFEISTMFNLPE
+324 
-336 LGTGTVTLEQE
+336 
-347 QPGTVT
+347 
-353 LPKGTWVRLANRGIA
+353 
-368 QLADEISLAKGET
+368 T

-391 TPTVAQ
+391 TP
-397 HIAETDLHFR
+397 AEVERIEPTQLGFAVSTS
-407 FTTTFKADEL
+407 FTPTEAN
-417 KGYGAGRK
+417 GYGAGRK

-436 ENNDGFLNVWVAVS
+436 DNEDGFLNVWVAVS

-479 KAILSISIYFTVIYL
+479 KAMLSISIYFTVIYL

-524 VTGNAGVPWL
+524 VTSSAGVPWL

-573 ASEQRLKRLSYLVT
+573 ASEQRLKKLSYLVT
-587 AVVGVL
+587 AVVGIL

-619 FLMPILLGLYWPG
+619 FLMPVLLGLYWPG
-632 MTARGAVAGMLG
+632 MTARGAIAGMLG
-644 GLGCHLVLYLIGWL
+644 GLGCHLGLYLIGWFVN
-658 KSGKFAS
+658 GKFAS
-665 YQLLEF
+665 CQLLEF

-677 VLVSGL
+677 ILVSGL
-683 LSWLASNDRAQ
+683 LSYLASLKRGT
-694 PEKKQTMD
+694 EKV

>member
-1 MNEADTTNT
+1 MNEAGSTNT

-15 SIYLLGVF
+15 GVYLLGVF

-68 VGFPSLIYTHGWV
+68 MGFPSLIYTHGWV

-120 KARFNSDAVGMIA
+120 KARFKSDAVGMIA
-133 TLLVLFFMFFYLLA
+133 TLLILFFMFFYLLA

-158 LLQDVA
+158 LLQDVPI
-164 TYQTTVAAVGRAIDG
+164 YLSTVEAVGNVIDG
-179 LPWVGGA
+179 LPWVGNA

-210 RAVVWTDVMQGIVM
+210 RAVVWTDVMQGVVM

-234 TLGQVGGLTK
+234 TLGQVGGLSK

-250 EMTPPENGVGVITL
+250 EMTPPENGTGFITL
-264 GQAQEK
+264 GQAADE

-294 RLAKGETQA
+294 RLAKG
-303 VAKCLNITT
+303 K
-312 QFEIEKIKPTSF
+312 
-324 DFEISTMFNLPE
+324 
-336 LGTGTVTLEQE
+336 
-347 QPGTVT
+347 
-353 LPKGTWVRLANRGIA
+353 
-368 QLADEISLAKGET
+368 T

-391 TPTVAQ
+391 TP
-397 HIAETDLHFR
+397 AEVERIEPTQLGFAVSTS
-407 FTTTFKADEL
+407 FTPKEAN
-417 KGYGAGRK
+417 GYGAGRK

-436 ENNDGFLNVWVAVS
+436 DKEDGFLNVWVAVS

-479 KAILSISIYFTVIYL
+479 KAMLSISIYFTVIYL

-524 VTGNAGVPWL
+524 VTSSAGVPWL

-573 ASEQRLKRLSYLVT
+573 ASEQRLKKLSYLVT
-587 AVVGVL
+587 AVVGIL

-619 FLMPILLGLYWPG
+619 FLMPVLLGLYWPG
-632 MTARGAVAGMLG
+632 MTARGAIAGMLG
-644 GLGCHLVLYLIGWL
+644 GLGCHLGLYLIGWFVN
-658 KSGKFAS
+658 GKFAS

-677 VLVSGL
+677 ILVSGL
-683 LSWLASNDRAQ
+683 LSYLASLNRAT
-694 PEKKQTMD
+694 EKVQN

>member
-1 MNEADTTNT
+1 MNAAGTTNT

-15 SIYLLGVF
+15 GIYLLGVF

-68 VGFPSLIYTHGWV
+68 MGFPSLIYTHGWV

-109 QSGAVTIPDMI
+109 QSGAVTIPDII
-120 KARFNSDAVGMIA
+120 KARFKSDAVGMIA
-133 TLLVLFFMFFYLLA
+133 TLLILFFMFFYLLA

-158 LLQDVA
+158 LLQDVPV
-164 TYQTTVAAVGRAIDG
+164 YQNTVAALGDAIDG

-210 RAVVWTDVMQGIVM
+210 RAVVWTDVMQGVVM

-234 TLGQVGGLTK
+234 TLGQVGGLSK

-250 EMTPPENGVGVITL
+250 EMTPPENGTGFITL
-264 GQAQEK
+264 GQSADE
-270 DVTLPKGTW
+270 DTTLPKGTW
-279 LRLTDGGIARLAEQV
+279 LSLTDGGIARLAEHV
-294 RLAKGETQA
+294 RLAKG
-303 VAKCLNITT
+303 K
-312 QFEIEKIKPTSF
+312 
-324 DFEISTMFNLPE
+324 
-336 LGTGTVTLEQE
+336 
-347 QPGTVT
+347 
-353 LPKGTWVRLANRGIA
+353 
-368 QLADEISLAKGET
+368 T

-391 TPTVAQ
+391 TP
-397 HIAETDLHFR
+397 AEVERIEPTQLGLAVSTS
-407 FTTTFKADEL
+407 FTPTEAN
-417 KGYGAGRK
+417 GYGAGRK

-436 ENNDGFLNVWVAVS
+436 DNEDGFLNVWVAVS

-464 NMVRLMAFNGTNVLR
+464 NMVRLMAFNGTKVLR
-479 KAILSISIYFTVIYL
+479 KAMLSISIYFTVIYL

-524 VTGNAGVPWL
+524 VTSSAGVPWL

-573 ASEQRLKRLSYLVT
+573 ASEQRLKKLSYLVT
-587 AVVGVL
+587 AVVGIL

-619 FLMPILLGLYWPG
+619 FLMPVLLGLYWPG
-632 MTARGAVAGMLG
+632 MTARGAIAGMLG
-644 GLGCHLVLYLIGWL
+644 GLGCHLGLYLIGWFVN
-658 KSGKFAS
+658 GKFAS
-665 YQLLEF
+665 YQFLEF

-677 VLVSGL
+677 ILVSGL
-683 LSWLASNDRAQ
+683 LSYLVSLKRAT
-694 PEKKQTMD
+694 EKVEN

>member
-1 MNEADTTNT
+1 MNEDGTTNT

-15 SIYLLGVF
+15 GVYLLGVF

-68 VGFPSLIYTHGWV
+68 MGFPSLIYTHGWV

-109 QSGAVTIPDMI
+109 QSGAVTIPDII
-120 KARFNSDAVGMIA
+120 KARFKSDAVGMIA
-133 TLLVLFFMFFYLLA
+133 TLLILFFMFFYLLA

-158 LLQDVA
+158 LLQDVPV
-164 TYQTTVAAVGRAIDG
+164 YQSTVAALGDAIDG

-210 RAVVWTDVMQGIVM
+210 RAVVWTDVMQGVVM

-234 TLGQVGGLTK
+234 TLGQVGGLSK

-250 EMTPPENGVGVITL
+250 EMTPPENGTGFITL
-264 GQAQEK
+264 GQSADE
-270 DVTLPKGTW
+270 DTTLPKGTW

-294 RLAKGETQA
+294 RLAKG
-303 VAKCLNITT
+303 K
-312 QFEIEKIKPTSF
+312 
-324 DFEISTMFNLPE
+324 
-336 LGTGTVTLEQE
+336 
-347 QPGTVT
+347 
-353 LPKGTWVRLANRGIA
+353 
-368 QLADEISLAKGET
+368 T

-391 TPTVAQ
+391 TP
-397 HIAETDLHFR
+397 AEVERIEPTQLGFAVSTS
-407 FTTTFKADEL
+407 FTPTEAN
-417 KGYGAGRK
+417 GYGAGRK

-436 ENNDGFLNVWVAVS
+436 DNEDGFLNVWVAVS

-479 KAILSISIYFTVIYL
+479 KAMLSISIYFTVIYL

-524 VTGNAGVPWL
+524 VTSSAGVPWL

-573 ASEQRLKRLSYLVT
+573 ASEQRLKKLSYLVT
-587 AVVGVL
+587 AVVGIL

-619 FLMPILLGLYWPG
+619 FLMPVLLGLYWPG
-632 MTARGAVAGMLG
+632 MSARGAIAGMLG
-644 GLGCHLVLYLIGWL
+644 GLGCHLGLYLIGWFVN
-658 KSGKFAS
+658 GKFAS

-677 VLVSGL
+677 ILVSGL
-683 LSWLASNDRAQ
+683 LSYLASLKRGT
-694 PEKKQTMD
+694 EKVEN

>member
-1 MNEADTTNT
+1 MNAAGTTNT

-15 SIYLLGVF
+15 GIYLLGVF

-37 FVGEYFLGSRNLGL
+37 FIGEYFLGSRNLGL

-68 VGFPSLIYTHGWV
+68 MGFPSLIYTHGWV

-120 KARFNSDAVGMIA
+120 KARFKSDAVGMIA
-133 TLLVLFFMFFYLLA
+133 TLLILFFMFFYLLA

-158 LLQDVA
+158 LLQDVPV
-164 TYQTTVAAVGRAIDG
+164 YQSTVAALGDAIDG

-196 FSFSVIVYTAFGGF
+196 FAFSVIVYTAFGGF
-210 RAVVWTDVMQGIVM
+210 RAVVWTDIMQGVVM

-234 TLGQVGGLTK
+234 TLSQVGGLSK

-250 EMTPPENGVGVITL
+250 EMTPPENGTGFITL
-264 GQAQEK
+264 GQSADE
-270 DVTLPKGTW
+270 DTTLPKGTW
-279 LRLTDGGIARLAEQV
+279 MRLADGGIARLAEQV
-294 RLAKGETQA
+294 RLAKG
-303 VAKCLNITT
+303 K
-312 QFEIEKIKPTSF
+312 
-324 DFEISTMFNLPE
+324 
-336 LGTGTVTLEQE
+336 
-347 QPGTVT
+347 
-353 LPKGTWVRLANRGIA
+353 
-368 QLADEISLAKGET
+368 T

-391 TPTVAQ
+391 TP
-397 HIAETDLHFR
+397 AEVERIEPTQLGFAVSTS
-407 FTTTFKADEL
+407 FTPTEAN
-417 KGYGAGRK
+417 GYGAGRK

-436 ENNDGFLNVWVAVS
+436 DNEDGFLNVWVAVS

-479 KAILSISIYFTVIYL
+479 KAMLSISIYFTVIYL

-524 VTGNAGVPWL
+524 VTSSAGVPWL

-573 ASEQRLKRLSYLVT
+573 ASEQRLKKLSYLVT
-587 AVVGVL
+587 AVVGIL

-619 FLMPILLGLYWPG
+619 FLMPVLLGLYWPG
-632 MTARGAVAGMLG
+632 MTARGAIAGMLG
-644 GLGCHLVLYLIGWL
+644 GLGCHLGLYLIGWFVN
-658 KSGKFAS
+658 GKFAS

-677 VLVSGL
+677 ILVSGL
-683 LSWLASNDRAQ
+683 LSYLASLKRAA
-694 PEKKQTMD
+694 EKVKN

>member
-1 MNEADTTNT
+1 MNEAGTTNT

-15 SIYLLGVF
+15 GVYLLGVF

-68 VGFPSLIYTHGWV
+68 MGFPSLIYTHGWV

-109 QSGAVTIPDMI
+109 QSGAVTIPDII
-120 KARFNSDAVGMIA
+120 KARFKSDAVGMIA
-133 TLLVLFFMFFYLLA
+133 TLLILFFMFFYLLA

-158 LLQDVA
+158 LLQDVPV
-164 TYQTTVAAVGRAIDG
+164 YQSTVAALGDAIDG

-210 RAVVWTDVMQGIVM
+210 RAVVWTDVMQGVVM

-234 TLGQVGGLTK
+234 TLGQVGGLSK

-250 EMTPPENGVGVITL
+250 EMTPPENGTGFITL
-264 GQAQEK
+264 GQSADE
-270 DVTLPKGTW
+270 DTTLPKGTW
-279 LRLTDGGIARLAEQV
+279 LRLTDGGIARLAEKV
-294 RLAKGETQA
+294 RLTKG
-303 VAKCLNITT
+303 K
-312 QFEIEKIKPTSF
+312 
-324 DFEISTMFNLPE
+324 
-336 LGTGTVTLEQE
+336 
-347 QPGTVT
+347 
-353 LPKGTWVRLANRGIA
+353 
-368 QLADEISLAKGET
+368 T

-391 TPTVAQ
+391 TP
-397 HIAETDLHFR
+397 AEVERIEPTQLGFAVSTS
-407 FTTTFKADEL
+407 FTPTEAN
-417 KGYGAGRK
+417 GYGAGRK

-436 ENNDGFLNVWVAVS
+436 DNEDGFLNVWVAVS

-479 KAILSISIYFTVIYL
+479 KAMLSISIYFTVIYL

-524 VTGNAGVPWL
+524 VTSSAGVPWL

-573 ASEQRLKRLSYLVT
+573 ASEQRLKKLSYLVT
-587 AVVGVL
+587 AVVGIL

-619 FLMPILLGLYWPG
+619 FLMPVLLGLYWPG
-632 MTARGAVAGMLG
+632 MSARGAIAGMLG
-644 GLGCHLVLYLIGWL
+644 GLGSHLGLYLIGWFVN
-658 KSGKFAS
+658 GKFAS

-677 VLVSGL
+677 ILVSGL
-683 LSWLASNDRAQ
+683 LSYLASLKRGT
-694 PEKKQTMD
+694 EKV

>member
-1 MNEADTTNT
+1 MNVAGTSNT

-15 SIYLLGVF
+15 GIYLLGVF

-68 VGFPSLIYTHGWV
+68 MGFPSLIYTHGWV

-109 QSGAVTIPDMI
+109 QSGAVTIPDII
-120 KARFNSDAVGMIA
+120 KARFKSDAVGMIA
-133 TLLVLFFMFFYLLA
+133 TLLILFFMFFYLLA

-158 LLQDVA
+158 LLQDVPV
-164 TYQTTVAAVGRAIDG
+164 YQSTVAAVGDAIDG

-210 RAVVWTDVMQGIVM
+210 RAVVWTDVMQGVVM

-234 TLGQVGGLTK
+234 TLGQVGGLSK

-250 EMTPPENGVGVITL
+250 EMTPPENGTGFITL
-264 GQAQEK
+264 GQSADE
-270 DVTLPKGTW
+270 DTTLPKGTW

-294 RLAKGETQA
+294 RLAKGKT
-303 VAKCLNITT
+303 K
-312 QFEIEKIKPTSF
+312 
-324 DFEISTMFNLPE
+324 
-336 LGTGTVTLEQE
+336 
-347 QPGTVT
+347 
-353 LPKGTWVRLANRGIA
+353 
-368 QLADEISLAKGET
+368 
-381 ETEAKLLRIT
+381 TEAKLLRIT
-391 TPTVAQ
+391 TP
-397 HIAETDLHFR
+397 AEVERIEPTQLGFAVSTS
-407 FTTTFKADEL
+407 FTPKEAN
-417 KGYGAGRK
+417 GYGAGRK

-436 ENNDGFLNVWVAVS
+436 DKEDGFLNVWVAVS

-479 KAILSISIYFTVIYL
+479 KAMLSISIYFTVIYL

-524 VTGNAGVPWL
+524 VTSSAGVPWL

-573 ASEQRLKRLSYLVT
+573 ASEQRLKKLSYLVT
-587 AVVGVL
+587 AVVGIL

-619 FLMPILLGLYWPG
+619 FLMPVLLGLYWPG
-632 MTARGAVAGMLG
+632 MTASGAIAGMLG
-644 GLGCHLVLYLIGWL
+644 GLGCHLGLYLIGWFVN
-658 KSGKFAS
+658 GKFAS

-677 VLVSGL
+677 ILVSGL
-683 LSWLASNDRAQ
+683 LSYLASLKLAT
-694 PEKKQTMD
+694 EKVEN

>member
-1 MNEADTTNT
+1 MNEPGSANT

-15 SIYLLGVF
+15 GIYLLGVF

-32 REKKE
+32 REKRE

-68 VGFPSLIYTHGWV
+68 MGFPSLIYTHGWV

-109 QSGAVTIPDMI
+109 QSGAVTIPDII
-120 KARFNSDAVGMIA
+120 KARFKSDAVGMIA
-133 TLLVLFFMFFYLLA
+133 TLLILFFMFFYLLA

-158 LLQDVA
+158 LLQDVPV
-164 TYQTTVAAVGRAIDG
+164 YQSTVAALGDAIDG

-210 RAVVWTDVMQGIVM
+210 RAVVWTDIMQGVVM

-234 TLGQVGGLTK
+234 TLSQVGGLSK

-250 EMTPPENGVGVITL
+250 EMTPPENGTGFITL
-264 GQAQEK
+264 GQSADE
-270 DVTLPKGTW
+270 DTTLPKGTW

-294 RLAKGETQA
+294 RLAKG
-303 VAKCLNITT
+303 K
-312 QFEIEKIKPTSF
+312 
-324 DFEISTMFNLPE
+324 
-336 LGTGTVTLEQE
+336 
-347 QPGTVT
+347 
-353 LPKGTWVRLANRGIA
+353 
-368 QLADEISLAKGET
+368 T

-391 TPTVAQ
+391 TP
-397 HIAETDLHFR
+397 AEVERIEPTQLGFAVSTS
-407 FTTTFKADEL
+407 FTPTEAN
-417 KGYGAGRK
+417 GYGAGRK

-436 ENNDGFLNVWVAVS
+436 DNEDGFLNVWVAVS

-479 KAILSISIYFTVIYL
+479 KAMLSISIYFTVIYL

-524 VTGNAGVPWL
+524 VTSSAGVPWL

-573 ASEQRLKRLSYLVT
+573 ASEQRLKKLSYLVT
-587 AVVGVL
+587 AVVGIL

-619 FLMPILLGLYWPG
+619 FLMPVLLGLYWPG
-632 MTARGAVAGMLG
+632 MTARGAIAGMLG
-644 GLGCHLVLYLIGWL
+644 GLGCHLGLYLIGWFVN
-658 KSGKFAS
+658 GKFAS

-677 VLVSGL
+677 ILVSGL
-683 LSWLASNDRAQ
+683 LSYLASLKRGT
-694 PEKKQTMD
+694 EKVEN

>member
-1 MNEADTTNT
+1 MNEDGTTNT

-15 SIYLLGVF
+15 GVYLLGVF

-68 VGFPSLIYTHGWV
+68 MGFPSLIYTHGWV

-109 QSGAVTIPDMI
+109 QSGAVTIPDII
-120 KARFNSDAVGMIA
+120 KARFKSDAVGMIA
-133 TLLVLFFMFFYLLA
+133 TLLILFFMFFYLLA

-158 LLQDVA
+158 LLQDVPV
-164 TYQTTVAAVGRAIDG
+164 YQSTVAALGDAIDG

-210 RAVVWTDVMQGIVM
+210 RAVVWTDVMQGVVM

-234 TLGQVGGLTK
+234 TLGQVGGLSK

-250 EMTPPENGVGVITL
+250 EMTPPENGTGFITL
-264 GQAQEK
+264 GQSADE
-270 DVTLPKGTW
+270 DTTLPKGTW

-294 RLAKGETQA
+294 RLAKG
-303 VAKCLNITT
+303 K
-312 QFEIEKIKPTSF
+312 
-324 DFEISTMFNLPE
+324 
-336 LGTGTVTLEQE
+336 
-347 QPGTVT
+347 
-353 LPKGTWVRLANRGIA
+353 
-368 QLADEISLAKGET
+368 T

-391 TPTVAQ
+391 TP
-397 HIAETDLHFR
+397 AEVERIEPTQLGFAVSTS
-407 FTTTFKADEL
+407 FTPTEAN
-417 KGYGAGRK
+417 GYGAGRK

-436 ENNDGFLNVWVAVS
+436 DNEDGFLNVWVAVS

-479 KAILSISIYFTVIYL
+479 KAMLSISIYFTVIYL

-524 VTGNAGVPWL
+524 VTSSAGVPWL

-573 ASEQRLKRLSYLVT
+573 ASEQRLKKLSYLVT
-587 AVVGVL
+587 AVVGIL

-619 FLMPILLGLYWPG
+619 FLMPVLLGLYWPG
-632 MTARGAVAGMLG
+632 MTARGAIAGMLG
-644 GLGCHLVLYLIGWL
+644 GLGCHLGLYLIGWFVN
-658 KSGKFAS
+658 GKFAS

-677 VLVSGL
+677 ILVSGL
-683 LSWLASNDRAQ
+683 LSYLASLKRAT
-694 PEKKQTMD
+694 EKVEN